1 MTDIFREVEE
11 DVRREQALKLWRA
24 YGKYAIVAVV
34 AVVLGIGGK
43 VGWEKYQRQK
53 SVAESARFD
62 SAIALLDKG
71 NAEAAATAFANL
83 AKDAGEGYAALA
95 RLREAQALI
104 AAGKHDEAVAALD
117 AIAADEALDRG
128 IRDLAA
134 LIAALDVMDT
144 APADEVERRLAPIA
158 TGDSV
163 WRVNARELQ
172 GLAALRRG
180 ERDKAREI
188 FSALGEE
195 VDAPPALRRRVAEYL
210 AILGG
215 PKTPEKKSES

>member
-24 YGKYAIVAVV
+24 YGKYVIVAAV

-43 VGWEKYQRQK
+43 VGWDKYQREK
-53 SVAESARFD
+53 SIAESARFD
-62 SAIALLDKG
+62 SAVALLDKG
-71 NAEAAATAFANL
+71 DAAAAAAAFANL

-104 AAGKHDEAVAALD
+104 AAGKRDEAVAALD

-134 LIAALDVMDT
+134 LIAVLDVIDT
-144 APADEVERRLAPIA
+144 APADEVERRLAPLVS
-158 TGDSV
+158 GDSV

-188 FSALGEE
+188 FNALSEE
-195 VDAPPALRRRVAEYL
+195 ANLPPALRRRVTEYM

-215 PKTPEKKSES
+215 AKKSDS